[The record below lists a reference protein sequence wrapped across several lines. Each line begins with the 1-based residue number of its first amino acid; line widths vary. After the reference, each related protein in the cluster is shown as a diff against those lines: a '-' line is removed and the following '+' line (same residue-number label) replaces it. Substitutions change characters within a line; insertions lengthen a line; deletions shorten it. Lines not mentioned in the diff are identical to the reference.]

1 VIVVEIVVET
11 LIVVRVMLAIVVVQY
26 LLSFFL

>member
-1 VIVVEIVVET
+1 MIVVEIVVET